1 MIFIFTL
8 GDACILVGQASP
20 APQTSSGQ
28 VTQASPAEPNPI
40 GDVQASDAIVKGS
53 VTMAGS
59 GISLMS
65 GASITSV
72 KGAAT
77 LHLRRGGEV
86 RVCAP
91 TTLTIT
97 ASKNERELLMSMNVG
112 AMEAN
117 YTRAAG
123 ADSIVTPDFRL
134 LLAGPGTFHLA
145 ISADIRGNTCLR
157 TLPGN
162 LSSVIVSEL
171 SGEGVY
177 QLKPEELVVFH
188 EGRMTEASTQ
198 APAGCGCAAPAVSA
212 PAISAPRPAS
222 PPASTIPANGSGA
235 VTGTGLEANAG
246 ATPMSRPGETHVEV
260 DVPFVF
266 RGTAPSPTAPPR
278 ISSVAPGSAQGNRGA
293 PAKLMSSGALKPVP
307 CELLSPLLPTWEC
320 RAMVALNHPPAALS
334 RPGPSSAAAKPI
346 PAKAAASLPGHKS
359 TVQLSK
365 SKAADSAGRR
375 RQLRNPK
382 KKAAAAAASPAK
394 SKKTIPKPLKT
405 P

>member
-1 MIFIFTL
+1 MIFIFTV
-8 GDACILVGQASP
+8 GHACLLIGQTST
-20 APQTSSGQ
+20 APQSSSRQVSQTSP
-28 VTQASPAEPNPI
+28 VEPNPI

-53 VTMAGS
+53 VTMAGTGVS
-59 GISLMS
+59 VMS

-77 LHLRRGGEV
+77 LRLRRGGEV

-91 TTLTIT
+91 TTLTVT

-112 AMEAN
+112 ALEAN

-188 EGRMTEASTQ
+188 EGRMADASTQ
-198 APAGCGCAAPAVSA
+198 APAGCGCAAPV
-212 PAISAPRPAS
+212 ISAPVPSAP
-222 PPASTIPANGSGA
+222 PPAAPPAGTISAPGPGA

-246 ATPMSRPGETHVEV
+246 ATPASRPGETHVEV

-266 RGTAPSPTAPPR
+266 RGTAPSPTAPPG
-278 ISSVAPGSAQGNRGA
+278 ISSAAPGSAQGNRGA
-293 PAKLMSSGALKPVP
+293 PAKLMSSGVLKPVP

-320 RAMVALNHPPAALS
+320 RAMVALNHPPPALS
-334 RPGPSSAAAKPI
+334 RPGPSSAAGNSI
-346 PAKAAASLPGHKS
+346 PAAAPATLPGPKS
-359 TVQLSK
+359 TVQRSQNK
-365 SKAADSAGRR
+365 PAGSAGKRR
-375 RQLRNPK
+375 RMRNRK
-382 KKAAAAAASPAK
+382 KKAEEP
-394 SKKTIPKPLKT
+394 PLNR
-405 P
+405 